1 MGLSLYSTVL
11 NTTDLARAYAFW
23 SELLGATPRDTHRAL
38 ASFVED
44 GWVTLD
50 LPTGARIALQA
61 GTVQMVERD
70 QPIHL
75 DLMSED
81 RDGEVERAV
90 NLGASRLEDWPY
102 PDDADYTVLRDP
114 DGHLFCIVDA

>member
-23 SELLGATPRDTHRAL
+23 SELLGATPRDIHRAL